1 MKILMLSWEYPPK
14 NVGGLSNHV
23 YYLAHQLAYKG
34 NEVHVITCEEG
45 SAPFDEYDNG
55 VYVHRVVP
63 YKIVTNDF
71 VHWVQHLNFAMI
83 EKAIYLIERF
93 GLMDVI
99 HVHDW
104 LAAFA
109 GKTLKHSYGI
119 PMVSTIHATE
129 YGRNNGISTEMQ
141 RYISS
146 VEEMVTN
153 ESWKV
158 IVCSN
163 YMRTQVNQLFSTLWE
178 KIWVIP
184 NGVKAESFDIS
195 FDKTAFRRNYA
206 QDNEKLIFYIGRHVY
221 EKGIDIL
228 INASPRIIEGYNDV
242 KFVIAGVGPL
252 TNELREKVRALGL
265 EHRIIFTGYM
275 DEVVKNKIYKVADL
289 AVFPSR
295 YEPFGIVA
303 LEAMAAG
310 CPVLVSDVGG
320 FSEIIEHKNSGLTF
334 IPENQYSLE
343 DNAIQLLKDKNLSE
357 RLIINA
363 KELVNDKYT
372 WDKVADITLNMYKQV
387 LEEADGSEW
396 NVKNKK

>member
-34 NEVHVITCEEG
+34 NEVHVITCIEG
-45 SAPFDEYDNG
+45 SAPLDEYDNG

-63 YKIVTNDF
+63 YKIETNNF

-83 EKAIYLIERF
+83 EEAIYLIKRF
-93 GLMDVI
+93 GRMDVI

-104 LAAFA
+104 LTAFA
-109 GKTLKHSYGI
+109 GKTLKYSYRI

-129 YGRNNGISTEMQ
+129 YGRNNGIRTEMQ
-141 RYISS
+141 KYISS
-146 VEEMVTN
+146 VEELLTN

-163 YMRTQVNQLFSTLWE
+163 YMKTQVNQLFSTLWE
-178 KIWVIP
+178 KICVIP
-184 NGVKAESFDIS
+184 NGVKAESFDII
-195 FDKTAFRRNYA
+195 FDKIDFRRNYA

-228 INASPRIIEGYNDV
+228 INASPGIIEGYNDV
-242 KFVIAGVGPL
+242 KFVISGVGPL
-252 TNELREKVRALGL
+252 TNELRDKVRALGL
-265 EHRIIFTGYM
+265 ENRIIFTGYM
-275 DEVVKNKIYKVADL
+275 DEIVKNKIYKVADV
-289 AVFPSR
+289 AIFPSR

-320 FSEIIEHKNSGLTF
+320 FSEIIENRSSGLTF
-334 IPENQYSLE
+334 IAGNQYSLK
-343 DNAIQLLKDKNLSE
+343 DNAIQLLKDKDLSE
-357 RLIINA
+357 RLTINA
-363 KELVNDKYT
+363 KKLVNDKYT
-372 WDKVADITLNMYKQV
+372 WDKVAEMTSVMYRQV

-396 NVKNKK
+396 DVENQR